1 MNDLLE
7 EKLGHKL
14 PITYDKWLASCH
26 YNNIAEDEAKALYQQ
41 ELDFVERLKDVSLE
55 QIAQDRI
62 QEFADAMKLYSGNSS
77 SETNR

>member
-14 PITYDKWLASCH
+14 PITYEEWLTSCH
-26 YNNIAEDEAKALYQQ
+26 YEKLSEDEAKALYQQ
-41 ELDFVERLKDVSLE
+41 ELDFIESLKDVSLE